1 MTDEPDKDRPPS
13 CSDHRWSQPLS
24 VWLEDAVSQD
34 PTKMRRVCLACEAE
48 ETITVKVGGHS

>member
-13 CSDHRWSQPLS
+13 CSDQPLS

-34 PTKMRRVCLACEAE
+34 PTKMRRVCLAYEAE